1 MEIWNNVLALLT
13 LLVTVIIGTA
23 KITWTLAQAI
33 FRDSHRAKHYSKNK
47 MTRKMTAPSIPNFG
61 GHVF

>member
-13 LLVTVIIGTA
+13 LLALSSLARPRSLGRSPKRFFLTRTA
-23 KITWTLAQAI
+23 QNTI
-33 FRDSHRAKHYSKNK
+33 RKNNDK
-47 MTRKMTAPSIPNFG
+47 KNDRLGSQSDG

>member
-23 KITWTLAQAI
+23 KITLTLAQAI
-33 FRDSHRAKHYSKNK
+33 FRDSHRAKHYSKK
-47 MTRKMTAPSIPNFG
+47 
-61 GHVF
+61 

>member
-33 FRDSHRAKHYSKNK
+33 FRDSHRAKHDSKK
-47 MTRKMTAPSIPNFG
+47 Y
-61 GHVF
+61 

>member
-23 KITWTLAQAI
+23 KITWASVQVILAVQNTI
-33 FRDSHRAKHYSKNK
+33 RKNNDK
-47 MTRKMTAPSIPNFG
+47 KNDRLGSQSDG

>member
-33 FRDSHRAKHYSKNK
+33 FRDSHRANTIRKNNDK
-47 MTRKMTAPSIPNFG
+47 KNDRLGSQSDG

>member
-33 FRDSHRAKHYSKNK
+33 FRDSHRAKHDSKNNDK
-47 MTRKMTAPSIPNFG
+47 KNDRLGSQSDG